1 MIRFYSDFLLY
12 IFWRRII
19 ISTFKEKNSLKK
31 IDLRSDTVTLPTDE
45 MREAMNNADVGD
57 DVYQEDPTVNQLE
70 ELAAKKMGKEAA
82 LFIPS
87 GTMGNLIAV
96 LTHCQRGEEIILE
109 ADSHIYYYEVGGMSA
124 VAGVIPRLIIGNK
137 GILDPQD
144 IKKALRDEN
153 LHYPKTTLICL
164 ENTHNR
170 AGGTIISPKM
180 VEKICQLAHQR
191 NIQVHLDGA
200 RIFNAAVALNIEP
213 VLLTKSVDSVMF
225 CLSKGLSAPVGSI
238 LAGSKEFIQR
248 ARKNRKML
256 GGGMRQAGILAAA
269 GIIAIENMVERLED
283 DHKNAQILGEGLTDI
298 GGIKVDLET
307 IQTNM
312 VCFDLRESGMDTYQ
326 FLPKLA
332 EYNILGSPRPPS
344 KVRLVTHY
352 GISEDDIY
360 TTIKAIKEIVKN

>member
-1 MIRFYSDFLLY
+1 MSSLNK
-12 IFWRRII
+12 IFNR
-19 ISTFKEKNSLKK
+19 KK

-45 MREAMNNADVGD
+45 MREAMNNAEVGD
-57 DVYQEDPTVNQLE
+57 DVYQEDPTINRLE
-70 ELAAKKMGKEAA
+70 ELAAKKLGKEAA
-82 LFIPS
+82 LFVPS
-87 GTMGNLIAV
+87 GTMGNLSAV
-96 LTHCQRGEEIILE
+96 LTHCQRGDEVILE
-109 ADSHIYYYEVGGMSA
+109 MDSHIYYYEVGGMSA
-124 VAGVIPRLIIGNK
+124 VAGVIPRLIAGDK

-144 IKKALRDEN
+144 IKRALREEN
-153 LHYPKTTLICL
+153 LHYPKTTLICV

-170 AGGTIISPKM
+170 AGGTIIPP
-180 VEKICQLAHQR
+180 EIIEEICQLGHER

-213 VLLTKSVDSVMF
+213 ALLTKNVDSVMF

-248 ARKNRKML
+248 GRKNRKML

-269 GIIAIENMVERLED
+269 GIIALENMVERLEE
-283 DHKNAQILGEGLTDI
+283 DHKNARILGEGLADI

-307 IQTNM
+307 VQTNM
-312 VCFDLRESGMDTYQ
+312 VCFDLNKSGMDTHQ

-332 EYNILGSPRPPS
+332 EYNILGSPRPPT

-352 GISEDDIY
+352 GINEDDIY
-360 TTIKAIKEIVKN
+360 ATIKAIKEIVR

>member
-1 MIRFYSDFLLY
+1 MS
-12 IFWRRII
+12 
-19 ISTFKEKNSLKK
+19 SLNKMSNRKK

-45 MREAMNNADVGD
+45 MREAMNNAEVGD
-57 DVYQEDPTVNQLE
+57 DVYQEDLTINRLE
-70 ELAAKKMGKEAA
+70 ELAAKKLGKEAA
-82 LFIPS
+82 LFVPS

-96 LTHCQRGEEIILE
+96 LTHCQRGDEVILE
-109 ADSHIYYYEVGGMSA
+109 MDSHIYYYEVGGMSA
-124 VAGVIPRLIIGNK
+124 VAGVIPRLIAGDK

-144 IKKALRDEN
+144 IKRALREEN
-153 LHYPKTTLICL
+153 LHYPKTTLICV

-170 AGGTIISPKM
+170 AGGTIIPP
-180 VEKICQLAHQR
+180 EIIEEICQLGHER

-213 VLLTKSVDSVMF
+213 ALLTKNVDSVMF

-269 GIIAIENMVERLED
+269 GIIAIENMVERLEE
-283 DHKNAQILGEGLTDI
+283 DHKNARILGEGLADI
-298 GGIKVDLET
+298 GGIKVDLKT

-312 VCFDLRESGMDTYQ
+312 VYFDLNKSGMDTYQ

-332 EYNILGSPRPPS
+332 EYNILGSPQPPA

-352 GISEDDIY
+352 GINEDDIHA
-360 TTIKAIKEIVKN
+360 TIKAIKEIVR

>member
-1 MIRFYSDFLLY
+1 MK
-12 IFWRRII
+12 II
-19 ISTFKEKNSLKK
+19 NNYQLKE

-45 MREAMNNADVGD
+45 MREAMNNAEVGD
-57 DVYQEDPTVNQLE
+57 DVYQEDPTVNRLE
-70 ELAAKKMGKEAA
+70 ELAAKKLGQETA
-82 LFIPS
+82 LFVPS

-96 LTHCQRGEEIILE
+96 LTHCQRGDEVILE
-109 ADSHIYYYEVGGMSA
+109 MDSHIYYYEVGGMSA
-124 VAGVIPRLIIGNK
+124 VAGVIPRLIAGDK
-137 GILDPQD
+137 GILNPQD
-144 IKKALRDEN
+144 IKRALREEN
-153 LHYPKTTLICL
+153 LHYPKATLICL

-170 AGGTIISPKM
+170 AGGTIVPPEVI
-180 VEKICQLAHQR
+180 EEICQLAHQR

-200 RIFNAAVALNIEP
+200 RIFNAAIALNIEP
-213 VLLTKSVDSVMF
+213 ALLTKNVDSVMF

-269 GIIAIENMVERLED
+269 GIIAIENMVERLEE
-283 DHKNAQILGEGLTDI
+283 DHKNARILGDGLADI

-307 IQTNM
+307 VQTNM
-312 VCFDLRESGMDTYQ
+312 VYLDLNKSGMDTYQ

-332 EYNILGSPRPPS
+332 EYNILGSPRPPT

-352 GISEDDIY
+352 GISEEDIY
-360 TTIKAIKEIVKN
+360 TTIKAIKEIVS

>member
-1 MIRFYSDFLLY
+1 
-12 IFWRRII
+12 
-19 ISTFKEKNSLKK
+19 
-31 IDLRSDTVTLPTDE
+31 LRSDTVTLPTDE
-45 MREAMNNADVGD
+45 MREAMNNAEVGD

-70 ELAAKKMGKEAA
+70 ELAANKVGKEAA
-82 LFIPS
+82 LFVPS

-96 LTHCQRGEEIILE
+96 LTHCQRGDEVIVEM
-109 ADSHIYYYEVGGMSA
+109 DSHIYYYEVGGMSA

-137 GILDPQD
+137 GIPDPQD
-144 IKKALRDEN
+144 IKMALRDEN

-170 AGGTIISPKM
+170 AGGTITPPEVI
-180 VEKICQLAHQR
+180 EEICRLAHQQ

-200 RIFNAAVALNIEP
+200 RIFNAAIALNIQP
-213 VLLTKSVDSVMF
+213 ALLTKNVDSLMF

-269 GIIAIENMVERLED
+269 GIIALEQMMERLKE
-283 DHKNAQILGEGLTDI
+283 DHKNARILGEGLANI
-298 GGIKVDLET
+298 SGIKVDLET
-307 IQTNM
+307 VQTNM
-312 VCFDLRESGMDTYQ
+312 VYFDLQESGMDTYQ

-332 EYNILGSPRPPS
+332 KYNILGLPRPPT

-352 GISEDDIY
+352 GISEEDIY
-360 TTIKAIKEIVKN
+360 ATIKAIKEIVRN

>member
-1 MIRFYSDFLLY
+1 MSNLNK
-12 IFWRRII
+12 
-19 ISTFKEKNSLKK
+19 ISNRKK

-45 MREAMNNADVGD
+45 MREAMNNAEVGD
-57 DVYQEDPTVNQLE
+57 DVYQEDPTINRLE
-70 ELAAKKMGKEAA
+70 ELAAKKLGKEAA
-82 LFIPS
+82 LFVSS

-96 LTHCQRGEEIILE
+96 LTHCQRGDEVILE
-109 ADSHIYYYEVGGMSA
+109 MDSHIYYYEVGGMSA
-124 VAGVIPRLIIGNK
+124 VAGVMPRLIVGEK

-144 IKKALRDEN
+144 IKRELREEN
-153 LHYPKTTLICL
+153 LHYPKTTLICV

-170 AGGTIISPKM
+170 AGGTIIPP
-180 VEKICQLAHQR
+180 EIIEEICQLGHKQ

-200 RIFNAAVALNIEP
+200 RIFNAAIALNVSP
-213 VLLTKSVDSVMF
+213 VLLTKDVDSVMF

-238 LAGSKEFIQR
+238 LAGSKEFIKK

-269 GIIAIENMVERLED
+269 GIVAIENMVERLEE
-283 DHKNAQILGEGLTDI
+283 DHKNARILGEGLANI

-307 IQTNM
+307 VQTNM
-312 VCFDLRESGMDTYQ
+312 VCFDLNESGLDTYQ

-332 EYNILGSPRPPS
+332 EYNILGSPRPLT

-352 GISEDDIY
+352 GINEDDIY
-360 TTIKAIKEIVKN
+360 ATIKAIKGIVS

>member
-1 MIRFYSDFLLY
+1 MS
-12 IFWRRII
+12 
-19 ISTFKEKNSLKK
+19 SLNKMSNRKK

-45 MREAMNNADVGD
+45 MREAMNNAEVGD
-57 DVYQEDPTVNQLE
+57 DVYQEDLTINRLE
-70 ELAAKKMGKEAA
+70 ELAAKKLGKEAA
-82 LFIPS
+82 LFVPS

-96 LTHCQRGEEIILE
+96 LTHCQRGDEVILE
-109 ADSHIYYYEVGGMSA
+109 MDSHIYYYEVGGMSA
-124 VAGVIPRLIIGNK
+124 VAGVIPRLIAGDK

-144 IKKALRDEN
+144 IKRALREEN
-153 LHYPKTTLICL
+153 LHYPKTTLICV

-170 AGGTIISPKM
+170 AGGTIIPP
-180 VEKICQLAHQR
+180 EIIEEICQLGHER

-213 VLLTKSVDSVMF
+213 ALLTKKVDSVMF

-269 GIIAIENMVERLED
+269 GIIAIENMVERLEE
-283 DHKNAQILGEGLTDI
+283 DHKNARILGEGLADI
-298 GGIKVDLET
+298 GGIKVDLKT

-312 VCFDLRESGMDTYQ
+312 VYFDLNKSGMDTYQ

-332 EYNILGSPRPPS
+332 EYNILGSPQPPA

-352 GISEDDIY
+352 GINEDDIY
-360 TTIKAIKEIVKN
+360 ATIKAIKEIVRN

>member
-1 MIRFYSDFLLY
+1 MEVE
-12 IFWRRII
+12 I
-19 ISTFKEKNSLKK
+19 ISNYQLIK

-45 MREAMNNADVGD
+45 MREAMNSAKVGD

-70 ELAAKKMGKEAA
+70 ELASKKVGKEAA
-82 LFIPS
+82 LFVPS
-87 GTMGNLIAV
+87 GTMGNLISV
-96 LTHCQRGEEIILE
+96 LTHCQRGNEVILE
-109 ADSHIYYYEVGGMSA
+109 MNSHIYYYEVGGMSA
-124 VAGVIPRLIIGNK
+124 VAGVIPRLVVGDK
-137 GILDPQD
+137 GIPNTQD
-144 IKKALRDEN
+144 IKMALRDEN
-153 LHYPKTTLICL
+153 LHFPKTTLICL

-170 AGGTIISPKM
+170 AGGTIFPPKIT
-180 VEKICQLAHQR
+180 EEICQLAHQR

-200 RIFNAAVALNIEP
+200 RIFNAAIALDIEP
-213 VLLTKSVDSVMF
+213 ALLTKNVDSVMF

-269 GIIAIENMVERLED
+269 GIIAIENMVERLEE
-283 DHKNAQILGEGLTDI
+283 DHKNARILGEGLADI
-298 GGIKVDLET
+298 GGINVDLET

-312 VCFDLRESGMDTYQ
+312 VNIDLNKSGMDTYK

-332 EYNILGSPRPPS
+332 EHNILGSPRPPN

-352 GISEDDIY
+352 GISEEDIY
-360 TTIKAIKEIVKN
+360 ATIKAIKEIVN